1 MAEKIH
7 AQDLADGDLFRFT
20 RGMGGLDQSTDAY
33 EVTGLRTIRTVET
46 YAVIDARNVRTGL
59 AASINLLRD
68 VFVMKLECQQLRDLK
83 GYLDYMGAGEQVTVL
98 RHADAFWC

>member
-7 AQDLADGDLFRFT
+7 AGDLAEGDLFRFT
-20 RGMGGLDQSTDAY
+20 RGMGGLDQSTDVY
-33 EVTGLRTIRTVET
+33 EVTGLRTVRSVET

-59 AASINLLRD
+59 SASINLLRD
-68 VFVMKLECQQLRDLK
+68 VFVMKLEAQQLRDLK
-83 GYLDYMGAGEQVTVL
+83 GYLDYMPAGEQLTIL